1 MFDTDTFV
9 NYVKKQ
15 DGFVENENS
24 NESTDQNKTERI
36 EGWNSNQLNFD
47 KNAKNGPGLTQ

>member
-47 KNAKNGPGLTQ
+47 KNAKNGPG